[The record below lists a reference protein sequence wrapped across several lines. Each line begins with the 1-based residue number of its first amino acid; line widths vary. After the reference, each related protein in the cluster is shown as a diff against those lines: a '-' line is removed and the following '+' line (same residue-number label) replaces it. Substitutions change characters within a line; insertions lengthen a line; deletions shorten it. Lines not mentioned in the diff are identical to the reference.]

1 MLLQEKDKLMEKMKA
16 KAEFEQ
22 KQADQKIIKLEERI
36 ESSNEEKKKLQNK
49 VARQDREI
57 LEFKN
62 RELARE
68 KQNRIRKNWIE
79 FIIKAIF
86 IILVYV
92 VFLYVIYFICNY
104 FKFDFGVGL
113 TLLGFVGIKPIFNI
127 LKNNYPQ

>member
-1 MLLQEKDKLMEKMKA
+1 MEKMKA

-68 KQNRIRKNWIE
+68 KQNRIRKN
-79 FIIKAIF
+79 
-86 IILVYV
+86 
-92 VFLYVIYFICNY
+92 
-104 FKFDFGVGL
+104 
-113 TLLGFVGIKPIFNI
+113 
-127 LKNNYPQ
+127 